1 MFSGSISTNSCQMLY
16 VPFEQKVIQP
26 AVEYFKIHFR
36 NASADPWSSFMKG
49 TKGGLP
55 ITIRVCQFLFFLSRA
70 ESKNNCNKK
79 CKRGLLG
86 CLLIKTL
93 VVDGRVPPRFA
104 EVLLVRSLRSR
115 CWGRWGREA
124 DVVLLWSLRSRC
136 RGRWGRFAVVI
147 EVPLLRSL
155 RLWSWGP
162 VAEAAEIVLLRQL
175 RLSCWG
181 RWGRVALNPVPWSE
195 AGNGRSGSD
204 STSKYE

>member
-104 EVLLVRSLRSR
+104 EVVLVRSLRSR
-115 CWGRWGREA
+115 C
-124 DVVLLWSLRSRC
+124 
-136 RGRWGRFAVVI
+136 
-147 EVPLLRSL
+147 
-155 RLWSWGP
+155 
-162 VAEAAEIVLLRQL
+162 
-175 RLSCWG
+175 
-181 RWGRVALNPVPWSE
+181 
-195 AGNGRSGSD
+195 
-204 STSKYE
+204 